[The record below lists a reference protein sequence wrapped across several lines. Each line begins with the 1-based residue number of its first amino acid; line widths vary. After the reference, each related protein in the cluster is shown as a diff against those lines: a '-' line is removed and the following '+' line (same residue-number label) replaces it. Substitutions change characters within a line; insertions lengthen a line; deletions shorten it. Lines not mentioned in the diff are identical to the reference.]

1 MWFFFEDQLHLLL
14 LLFIYLSYSIYV
26 WLYTI
31 IQNHVH
37 PRYARMNKNWIRWLK
52 RIHSYMNSYD
62 LLRTKRKKEK
72 KKEILLHALSDL

>member
-1 MWFFFEDQLHLLL
+1 MCDYIQLFKIM
-14 LLFIYLSYSIYV
+14 FILV
-26 WLYTI
+26 
-31 IQNHVH
+31 
-37 PRYARMNKNWIRWLK
+37 YARMNKNWIPWLK